1 MDNRELVYDGPEGK
15 CWWDNEQFAFWLDR
29 KQPDGTPN
37 QGYFQPQYLP
47 PIATT
52 DFVKAMIKFWSDKTR
67 EHETIIGG
75 AHELDPDL

>member
-29 KQPDGTPN
+29 PSN
-37 QGYFQPQYLP
+37 RGYLRPEYLP
-47 PIATT
+47 PMATT